1 MTGFDIVRDLPAAL
15 HDREAA
21 WTYVRGFAAHW
32 GVPLGPGDGTPGP
45 DLDAAEDALGVR
57 LPAALREAYA
67 LFGRRPDLHANLHGL
82 LAPEDFYLHAGGV
95 VFREENQGVATWGVL
110 VADLAGG
117 GTAAADPPVRMSID
131 DGPWEP
137 WYDSFSVACLEIV
150 LSEATQAGE
159 LCDHRDLDDGDD
171 DLARRFTRV
180 PLPFPGDEVA
190 FYTALGVLLCDDG
203 AMLSVRARDQETL
216 DRFRDDHPGPWL
228 NG

>member
-32 GVPLGPGDGTPGP
+32 GVPLGPGDGTPAA
-45 DLDAAEDALGVR
+45 DLDAAETALGVT

-67 LFGRRPDLHANLHGL
+67 LFGRRPDLHTNLHGL

-110 VADLAGG
+110 VTDMD
-117 GTAAADPPVRMSID
+117 AADPPVRMSVD

-137 WYDSFSVACLEIV
+137 WYDTFSVACLEI
-150 LSEATQAGE
+150 LLTESTQAE
-159 LCDHRDLDDGDD
+159 EVCDHRDLDDGDD
-171 DLARRFTRV
+171 DLGRSFTRV
-180 PLPFPGDEVA
+180 PLPVPDDGVS
-190 FYTALGVLLCDDG
+190 FYAGPGVLLCDDG
-203 AMLSVRARDQETL
+203 AMLSVRARDPEAL
-216 DRFRDDHPGPWL
+216 DRFRDAHPGDWL

>member
-32 GVPLGPGDGTPGP
+32 GVPLGPGDGTPAA
-45 DLDAAEDALGVR
+45 DLDAAEEALGVR

-67 LFGRRPDLHANLHGL
+67 LFGRRPDLHTNLHGL

-110 VADLAGG
+110 VTDMD
-117 GTAAADPPVRMSID
+117 AADPPVRMSVD

-137 WYDSFSVACLEIV
+137 WYDAFSVCCLEIV
-150 LSEATQAGE
+150 LSESTQAEE

-171 DLARRFTRV
+171 FGRRFTRV
-180 PLPFPGDEVA
+180 PLPVPGDEAA
-190 FYTALGVLLCDDG
+190 FYAGPGVLLCDDG
-203 AMLSVRARDQETL
+203 GMLSVRARDPETL